1 MRCLGLDYG
10 MKTCGVA
17 VSDPTGLIASSLE
30 VIRYETHEELLL
42 RIEQIIKDKKVD
54 LVVIGNPINLNGT
67 MSIRSEKTLEFKKML
82 EDTFNTT
89 VELQDERLSTIEA
102 EKILIQNNTRRKD
115 RKKVIDKMAAVI
127 ILQSYLDRTKKGI

>member
-1 MRCLGLDYG
+1 

-67 MSIRSEKTLEFKKML
+67 MSTRSEKTLEFKKML
-82 EDTFNTT
+82 EDTFNIT

-127 ILQSYLDRTKKGI
+127 ILQSYLDKTKKGI